1 MHEFE
6 VFENSSII
14 ATGGTQQINTTICFR
29 CLYPKHKS
37 QQSRAQDVLYN
48 TVYVIINKFK

>member
-1 MHEFE
+1 MYEFK
-6 VFENSSII
+6 VFENSLII
-14 ATGGTQQINTTICFR
+14 ATGGTLSIICFR
-29 CLYPKHKS
+29 CLYTKRKS